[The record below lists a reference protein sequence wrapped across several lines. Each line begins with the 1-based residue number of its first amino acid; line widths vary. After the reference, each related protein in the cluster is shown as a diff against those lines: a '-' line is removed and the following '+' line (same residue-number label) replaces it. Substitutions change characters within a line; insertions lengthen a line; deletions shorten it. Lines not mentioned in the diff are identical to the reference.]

1 MPDLEILIRMGVE
14 DVYPVTRFVHGDDLH
29 DDIDIVEGSPI
40 YV

>member
-14 DVYPVTRFVHGDDLH
+14 DVYPVTHFVHGDDWH
-29 DDIDIVEGSPI
+29 EGIDIVEGSLI